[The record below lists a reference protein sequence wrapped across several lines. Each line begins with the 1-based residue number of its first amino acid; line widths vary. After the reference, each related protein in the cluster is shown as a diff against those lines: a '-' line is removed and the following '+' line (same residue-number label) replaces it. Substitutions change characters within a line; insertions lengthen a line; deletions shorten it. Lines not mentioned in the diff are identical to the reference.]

1 MRCWRTELTATL
13 PESEPRL
20 PAHVEVSALLRRV
33 QAEGGFATVI
43 RKGERDAGSLMVAI
57 GEKGARM
64 RLFERIPDH
73 SGHRVW
79 TLIRSQNDENKEE
92 FDIYLNRRADQDPD
106 LWIIELDIANGERF
120 IGLTGSAG

>member
-1 MRCWRTELTATL
+1 LTATP
-13 PESEPRL
+13 PEGEPRV
-20 PAHVEVSALLRRV
+20 PAHIEVSALLRRV

-57 GEKGARM
+57 SEKGAGI
-64 RLFERIPDH
+64 RLFERVPDH
-73 SGHRVW
+73 SGHRIW
-79 TLIRSQNDENKEE
+79 TLIRSQDTENTNEIE
-92 FDIYLNRRADQDPD
+92 QYLNQRADQDPD

>member
-1 MRCWRTELTATL
+1 MELTATP
-13 PESEPRL
+13 PEGQPRL
-20 PAHVEVSALLRRV
+20 PAHVEVSALLRQV
-33 QAEGGFATVI
+33 QGAGGFATVI
-43 RKGERDAGSLMVAI
+43 RKGERDAGSLLVVVSHN
-57 GEKGARM
+57 GAPM

-79 TLIRSQNDENKEE
+79 TLVRHQDPENNTE
-92 FDIYLNRRADQDPD
+92 FDDYLTRRSDQDPD